1 MVGLGNVDNTSDAN
15 KPVSSATQTALDAK
29 ADLASPTFTG
39 TVSGITKSMVGLLN
53 VDNTSDANKPVSTA
67 TQTALDLKANLESP
81 TFSGTVSGITKSMVG
96 LSNVDNTSDVNK
108 PISYSTQSALNAKAD
123 LASPTFTGTVSGITK
138 SMVGLGNVDNTSD
151 ANKPVSSA
159 TQTAL
164 DAKANLV
171 SPTFTG
177 VPLAPTAGSGTNT
190 TQLATTAFVRNE
202 ISSLV
207 SSAPA
212 ALDTLQELAAA
223 INSDASFATT
233 VSTQIGLRS
242 NIASPTFTGTV
253 TIPNA
258 NITQKLSV
266 DGDASM
272 NNNLDLSGSM
282 IARNNI
288 NVYGVINQYT
298 ASLEQGY
305 MVNYS
310 QNNVLGFQIGNDEN
324 QANTLLGLNSG
335 SLITS
340 GSNNTCLGYNT
351 GSNIISGSNNTC
363 IGNNA
368 NPSSDSVSNEIT
380 LGNNSVTTLRCQA
393 STITSLSD
401 IRDKKNIQPIPTG
414 LEFIERL
421 NPVKFTWNTRDG
433 SKTDIEEFGFI
444 AQELKQ
450 TQESI
455 GITVPNLVNDTNPD
469 KLEASYG
476 SLIPVLVKAIQDLK
490 ELTAKQQS
498 EIDALKSL
506 LSV

>member
-1 MVGLGNVDNTSDAN
+1 
-15 KPVSSATQTALDAK
+15 
-29 ADLASPTFTG
+29 
-39 TVSGITKSMVGLLN
+39 
-53 VDNTSDANKPVSTA
+53 
-67 TQTALDLKANLESP
+67 
-81 TFSGTVSGITKSMVG
+81 MVG

-108 PISYSTQSALNAKAD
+108 PISYSTQTALNAKAD

-335 SLITS
+335 FLSWLACPHPKNKS
-340 GSNNTCLGYNT
+340 S
-351 GSNIISGSNNTC
+351 S
-363 IGNNA
+363 
-368 NPSSDSVSNEIT
+368 PSEHRRPA
-380 LGNNSVTTLRCQA
+380 G
-393 STITSLSD
+393 
-401 IRDKKNIQPIPTG
+401 
-414 LEFIERL
+414 EREMPA
-421 NPVKFTWNTRDG
+421 PV
-433 SKTDIEEFGFI
+433 
-444 AQELKQ
+444 
-450 TQESI
+450 
-455 GITVPNLVNDTNPD
+455 
-469 KLEASYG
+469 
-476 SLIPVLVKAIQDLK
+476 
-490 ELTAKQQS
+490 
-498 EIDALKSL
+498 
-506 LSV
+506 

>member
-1 MVGLGNVDNTSDAN
+1 
-15 KPVSSATQTALDAK
+15 
-29 ADLASPTFTG
+29 
-39 TVSGITKSMVGLLN
+39 
-53 VDNTSDANKPVSTA
+53 
-67 TQTALDLKANLESP
+67 
-81 TFSGTVSGITKSMVG
+81 
-96 LSNVDNTSDVNK
+96 
-108 PISYSTQSALNAKAD
+108 
-123 LASPTFTGTVSGITK
+123 
-138 SMVGLGNVDNTSD
+138 MVGLGNVDNTSD